1 MPSHQCQRKPD
12 VGMLE
17 LYLSNSTN
25 NTRGGHSLL
34 LYAGEIS
41 GLDPKGWEY
50 YCCVTATDGIGSGF
64 CKWKCV
70 VEEGRKE

>member
-1 MPSHQCQRKPD
+1 
-12 VGMLE
+12 MLE

-34 LYAGEIS
+34 LCAGEIS
-41 GLDPKGWEY
+41 ELDPKGWEY
-50 YCCVTATDGIGSGF
+50 YGCVTATDGIGSGF